1 MNSMDPKVCHKHS
14 EMWYNTDVSEEHAKA
29 ILLDLCHPDDGG
41 ILFFIRNVYVS
52 LGRCRNPIKL

>member
-14 EMWYNTDVSEEHAKA
+14 EMWNNTDVSEEHAKA

-41 ILFFIRNVYVS
+41 ILFSFETSMLVLDGVETQ
-52 LGRCRNPIKL
+52 